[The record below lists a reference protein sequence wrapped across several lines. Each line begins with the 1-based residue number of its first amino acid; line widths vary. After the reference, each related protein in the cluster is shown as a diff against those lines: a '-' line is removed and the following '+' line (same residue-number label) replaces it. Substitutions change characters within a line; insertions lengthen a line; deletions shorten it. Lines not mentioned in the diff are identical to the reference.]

1 MTANAEQV
9 GFHKGA
15 LSTLFAERN
24 ELVKMVGIVDAFIQ
38 AHVKALEKLGVDI
51 KAEIE
56 KAQRDAEKAKRK

>member
-1 MTANAEQV
+1 MVVNTEQI

-56 KAQRDAEKAKRK
+56 KAQKDAERAKKK

>member
-1 MTANAEQV
+1 MTSEQI

-24 ELVKMVGIVDAFIQ
+24 ELVKLISIVDAFIQ
-38 AHVKALEKLGVDI
+38 AHIKSLEKLGVDI

-56 KAQRDAEKAKRK
+56 KAQKEAAKKKK

>member
-1 MTANAEQV
+1 MSSEQI

-24 ELVKMVGIVDAFIQ
+24 ELVKMVSVVDAFIQ

-51 KAEIE
+51 QSEIA
-56 KAQRDAEKAKRK
+56 KAQKEAEKSKKR

>member
-1 MTANAEQV
+1 MTTEQI

-51 KAEIE
+51 QAEIA
-56 KAQRDAEKAKRK
+56 KAQKDAEKAKKK

>member
-1 MTANAEQV
+1 MSSEQI

-24 ELVKMVGIVDAFIQ
+24 ELIKLVNIVDAFIQ

-56 KAQRDAEKAKRK
+56 KAQKEAERAKKK

>member
-1 MTANAEQV
+1 MTSEQI

-51 KAEIE
+51 QAEIA
-56 KAQRDAEKAKRK
+56 KAQKDAEKAKKK